1 MIKNILTIIAFF
13 VSTIAVAQYNPE
25 AKKYLDEVAAAVKT
39 EQGLTI
45 SFDAKVTHI
54 QDNEELSTTSGVML
68 LKDNFYKL
76 SIGGTDTY
84 SDGVNQWIHMLEE
97 KEVTIQPIE
106 EGEITPASIFT
117 IYKEGYRF
125 RILKEDSE
133 NVMIELSPDDRDASE
148 YIRVTLYIN
157 KKESKIDAFAA
168 QSKSG
173 HITNIVVTSWQD
185 EIADKDA
192 IVFNLNKHTDVDVI
206 DLR

>member
-1 MIKNILTIIAFF
+1 MKKNLIILTILLSNIAF
-13 VSTIAVAQYNPE
+13 AQYNPE
-25 AKKYLDEVAAAVKT
+25 AKKYLDDVAAAVKT

-45 SFDAKVTHI
+45 TFNAKVTHV
-54 QDNEELSTTSGVML
+54 QDSELLSNTDGILL
-68 LKDNFYKL
+68 LKNNLHKL
-76 SIGGTDTY
+76 SVEGTESY
-84 SDGVNQWIHMLEE
+84 SDGANQWIHMLEE

-133 NVMIELSPDDRDASE
+133 NVVIELSPDDRDASE

-173 HITNIVVTSWQD
+173 HTTNVQVLSWQD
-185 EIADKDA
+185 GVADKNA
-192 IVFNLNKHTDVDVI
+192 LIFNQEKYTDVDII